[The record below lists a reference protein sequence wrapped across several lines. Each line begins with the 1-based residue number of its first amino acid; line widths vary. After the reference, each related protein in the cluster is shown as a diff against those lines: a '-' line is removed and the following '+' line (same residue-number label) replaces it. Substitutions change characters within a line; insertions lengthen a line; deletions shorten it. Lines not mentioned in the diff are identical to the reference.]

1 MKTIKLKRMIDGKRA
16 IVEINDKCQDLIN
29 RIRSKHRSKFLQLWR
44 RSNIEP
50 DNLLKKEWEF
60 MNKYNRV
67 ITKLKEKQTKVIYQ

>member
-16 IVEINDKCQDLIN
+16 IVEINDKRQNVIN
-29 RIRSKHRSKFLQLWR
+29 KLRSKYRSKFLKLWR

-50 DNLLKKEWEF
+50 DNLLKEEWEF

-67 ITKLKEKQTKVIYQ
+67 ITKLKERQTKVIYL